1 MERLRNRPL
10 SEILRTEKI
19 YNLFFEEFS
28 KEEWLDVTVLLHS
41 DCSVND
47 ILEDG
52 IDIPQ
57 KELTTDYEEI
67 IEIDVKDIPKEVEK
81 IQFIISY

>member
-10 SEILRTEKI
+10 SEILRTDKI

-41 DCSVND
+41 DCSASD

-52 IDIPQ
+52 TVPREVMERVASRLDELD
-57 KELTTDYEEI
+57 KENN
-67 IEIDVKDIPKEVEK
+67 IEVLREAIKETE
-81 IQFIISY
+81 

>member
-19 YNLFFEEFS
+19 YNIFIEEFS

-41 DCSVND
+41 DCSASD

-52 IDIPQ
+52 TVPREVMERVAYRLDELD
-57 KELTTDYEEI
+57 KENN
-67 IEIDVKDIPKEVEK
+67 IEVLRETIKETE
-81 IQFIISY
+81 

>member
-28 KEEWLDVTVLLHS
+28 KEDWLDVTVLLHS
-41 DCSVND
+41 DCSASD

-52 IDIPQ
+52 TVPREVMERVASRLDELD
-57 KELTTDYEEI
+57 KENNMEVLREAI
-67 IEIDVKDIPKEVEK
+67 KETE
-81 IQFIISY
+81 

>member
-41 DCSVND
+41 DCSASD

-52 IDIPQ
+52 TVPREVMERVASRLDELD
-57 KELTTDYEEI
+57 KENN
-67 IEIDVKDIPKEVEK
+67 IDVLREAIKETE
-81 IQFIISY
+81 

>member
-41 DCSVND
+41 DCSASD

-52 IDIPQ
+52 TVPGEVMERVTSRLDELD
-57 KELTTDYEEI
+57 KENN
-67 IEIDVKDIPKEVEK
+67 IEVLREAIKETE
-81 IQFIISY
+81 

>member
-19 YNLFFEEFS
+19 YNIFIEEFS

-41 DCSVND
+41 DCSASD

-52 IDIPQ
+52 TVPREVMERVTSRLDELD
-57 KELTTDYEEI
+57 KENN
-67 IEIDVKDIPKEVEK
+67 IEVLREAIKETE
-81 IQFIISY
+81 

>member
-19 YNLFFEEFS
+19 YNIFIEEFS

-41 DCSVND
+41 DCSASD

-52 IDIPQ
+52 TVPREVMERVASRLDELD
-57 KELTTDYEEI
+57 KENN
-67 IEIDVKDIPKEVEK
+67 IEVLRETIKETE
-81 IQFIISY
+81 

>member
-41 DCSVND
+41 DCSASD

-52 IDIPQ
+52 TVPREVMERVASRLDELD
-57 KELTTDYEEI
+57 KENNMEVLREVI
-67 IEIDVKDIPKEVEK
+67 KETE
-81 IQFIISY
+81 

>member
-41 DCSVND
+41 DCSASD

-52 IDIPQ
+52 TVPREVMERVASRLDELD
-57 KELTTDYEEI
+57 KENN
-67 IEIDVKDIPKEVEK
+67 IEVLRETIKETE
-81 IQFIISY
+81 

>member
-52 IDIPQ
+52 TVPREVMERVASRLDELD
-57 KELTTDYEEI
+57 KENN
-67 IEIDVKDIPKEVEK
+67 IDVLREAIKETE
-81 IQFIISY
+81 

>member
-10 SEILRTEKI
+10 SEMLRTEKI

-41 DCSVND
+41 DCSASD

-52 IDIPQ
+52 TVPREVMERVASRLDELD
-57 KELTTDYEEI
+57 KENN
-67 IEIDVKDIPKEVEK
+67 IEVLKETIKETE
-81 IQFIISY
+81 

>member
-41 DCSVND
+41 DCSASD

-52 IDIPQ
+52 TVPREVMERVASRLDELD
-57 KELTTDYEEI
+57 KENN
-67 IEIDVKDIPKEVEK
+67 IEVLREAIKETE
-81 IQFIISY
+81 

>member
-41 DCSVND
+41 DCSASD

-52 IDIPQ
+52 TVSREVMERVASRLDELD
-57 KELTTDYEEI
+57 KENN
-67 IEIDVKDIPKEVEK
+67 IEVLRETIKETE
-81 IQFIISY
+81 

>member
-19 YNLFFEEFS
+19 YNIFIEEFS

-41 DCSVND
+41 DCSASD

-52 IDIPQ
+52 TVPREVMERVTSRLDELD
-57 KELTTDYEEI
+57 KENN
-67 IEIDVKDIPKEVEK
+67 IEVLRETIKETE
-81 IQFIISY
+81 

>member
-41 DCSVND
+41 DCSASD

-52 IDIPQ
+52 TVPREVMERVASRLDELD
-57 KELTTDYEEI
+57 KENNMEVLREAI
-67 IEIDVKDIPKEVEK
+67 KETE
-81 IQFIISY
+81 